1 MRNAVQ
7 AATVLLLGYLGYRLG
22 LWLSSAYQAST
33 LNIVYLTLVGVL
45 TGILLGPRLAHLAER
60 LLAAWRRVPPEVPLA
75 IATGSLVALLAAV
88 LLTTLLDQI
97 PGFRWYHSLLLALFL
112 IVVFSAVTLANRHL
126 FTRAVPQASPKGGKL
141 LDTSALIDGRVAEV
155 VELGFLDGP
164 VYVPDFVL
172 KELQGLAD
180 SNDALSRAK
189 GRRGLE
195 TLARLGE
202 FEVRVLDTGLSGEVD
217 DALLRVARE
226 RGMAIV
232 SNDSALLS
240 LAKVYGVPGLS
251 IHALAHALK
260 APYQPGQA
268 IRVKIQKLGK
278 EPGQGVGYLEDGTMV
293 VVERA
298 AEDRGAW
305 VEAVVTQ
312 VIQTPLGKM
321 VFARKR

>member
-1 MRNAVQ
+1 MRKAVQ
-7 AATVLLLGYLGYRLG
+7 AATLAVFGFLGYRLG
-22 LWLSSAYQAST
+22 LWLSAEYEVSSLNT
-33 LNIVYLTLVGVL
+33 LYLTLVGLL
-45 TGILLGPRLAHLAER
+45 TAILVGPRLAFLAER
-60 LLAAWRRVPPEVPLA
+60 AQRAWRRIPPEVPLA
-75 IATGSLVALLAAV
+75 VATGSLIALIAAV
-88 LLTTLLDQI
+88 LLTTLLSQV
-97 PGFRWYHSLLLALFL
+97 PGFGWYHSLLLALVL
-112 IVVFSAVTLANRHL
+112 ITVFSAVALANRHL
-126 FTRAVPQASPKGGKL
+126 FRRAVAETGPQGGKL
-141 LDTSALIDGRVAEV
+141 LDTSVLIDGRVADV
-155 VELGFLDGP
+155 LELGFLEGP
-164 VYVPDFVL
+164 VFVPDFVL

-180 SNDALSRAK
+180 SNDPLARAK

-202 FEVRVLDTGLSGEVD
+202 LGVRVLDTGLAGEVD
-217 DALLRVARE
+217 DALLKLARA

-232 SNDSALLS
+232 SNDSALLA

-268 IRVKIQKLGK
+268 IRVKIQKPGK

-298 AEDRGAW
+298 ADAKGEW

-312 VIQTPLGKM
+312 VIQTQLGKM